1 MTRFSLICDVLNLK
15 TGACAWV
22 EKLVDW
28 SRKGNY
34 QKTIK
39 TKTTTTWSS
48 HVFAKV
54 RVTSGL
60 GSCFKDRHLQY
71 FIWHRECFSSVNCN
85 DFWGSSTPGISQDIS
100 LFLLK
105 IHSFNLRLTHSQLSI
120 GPMKGRK
127 VSQFPCISQG
137 KNASSWHFNCFNL
150 QYAELAAH
158 VFSKL
163 SPILQHSCKD
173 SGEQGH
179 PDIQES
185 YLTQIMA
192 SMKQLQR
199 DPLTTPS
206 EIIRPQRRQNSCP
219 QKVTSNWYATDLSFN
234 CKTSTHEAF
243 GTSSVVSPIE
253 PSSPSKNQKHAI
265 RWLDKI
271 SWSKIL
277 KMLYLPRGSSWFHTP
292 PDLVV
297 AEDRMIHEEVLH
309 FLFGD
314 FWFHGLEDFARNWP
328 NLDVKKKPR
337 CVYLSGAGR

>member
-1 MTRFSLICDVLNLK
+1 MELTM
-15 TGACAWV
+15 V
-22 EKLVDW
+22 EKLISAKKLIITEKIRSCKDLQISNASRFKLEGKWHGSVW
-28 SRKGNY
+28 SVMFWIWKQVHMLEWKNLWTGLVKGI
-34 QKTIK
+34 IK

-54 RVTSGL
+54 RVTSGF
-60 GSCFKDRHLQY
+60 GSWFKDLHLQY

-85 DFWGSSTPGISQDIS
+85 DFWGSSTPGISQGIS

-120 GPMKGRK
+120 RPMKGSK
-127 VSQFPCISQG
+127 VSQLQCVSQG
-137 KNASSWHFNCFNL
+137 KKASSWHFNCFNL

-199 DPLTTPS
+199 DPLTTHQESLDPNDVKTVVLK
-206 EIIRPQRRQNSCP
+206 RWQ
-219 QKVTSNWYATDLSFN
+219 ATDMPQIYPSIARRLP
-234 CKTSTHEAF
+234 TRRL
-243 GTSSVVSPIE
+243 E
-253 PSSPSKNQKHAI
+253 P
-265 RWLDKI
+265 
-271 SWSKIL
+271 
-277 KMLYLPRGSSWFHTP
+277 LPWCRP
-292 PDLVV
+292 
-297 AEDRMIHEEVLH
+297 
-309 FLFGD
+309 
-314 FWFHGLEDFARNWP
+314 
-328 NLDVKKKPR
+328 
-337 CVYLSGAGR
+337 